1 MLILGNF
8 SSFSSFFGCLIVL
21 VLVEGLRPPFVEV
34 EVPLHQSFHLS

>member
-8 SSFSSFFGCLIVL
+8 FSFSRFFGCLIVL

-34 EVPLHQSFHLS
+34 EFLFIRAFI